1 MTLDSSISLDLL
13 VAHRGLQARFPEN
26 TILGLNKAIEHGA
39 KFIELDIQFSKDC
52 LPVIYHD
59 SDLQRV
65 SGYCGT
71 ILDYSRQ
78 ELLKLP
84 AHEPKRLGNSFKSET
99 IAPLE
104 ALVDILQQHPKVTAF
119 VELKEESIAHC
130 GRETMLS
137 AVLDI
142 LKPVEQQVVIISYDY
157 LLVLAAR
164 ENQWPKVGVVLK
176 QWQDLNTEIVQNA
189 TSDFIFVDHEKI
201 PEEIADIKTIK
212 VPLVAYEVGDKQLG
226 QQLLNKGVT
235 MLETFELEQLS
246 LS

>member
-1 MTLDSSISLDLL
+1 MMSDSLFSLDIL
-13 VAHRGLQARFPEN
+13 VAHRGHQSRYPEN
-26 TILGLNKAIEHGA
+26 TILALKKAIEYGA
-39 KFIELDIQFSKDC
+39 NSIELDIQFSNDC
-52 LPVIYHD
+52 LPIIYHD

-65 SGYCGT
+65 SGCSGT

-84 AHEPKRLGNSFKSET
+84 AHEPNRLGNSFKSET

-226 QQLLNKGVT
+226 KQLINKGVT
-235 MLETFELEQLS
+235 MLETFELERLS
-246 LS
+246 QS

>member
-13 VAHRGLQARFPEN
+13 VAHRGLQADYPEN
-26 TILGLNKAIEHGA
+26 TILGFNKAIEQGA

-65 SGYCGT
+65 SGCCGT

-84 AHEPKRLGNSFKSET
+84 AHEPQRLGNSFKSET

-212 VPLVAYEVGDKQLG
+212 IPLVAYEVGDKQLG
-226 QQLLNKGVT
+226 QRLLNKGVT

>member
-13 VAHRGLQARFPEN
+13 VAHRGLQADYPEN
-26 TILGLNKAIEHGA
+26 TILGFNKAIEQGA
-39 KFIELDIQFSKDC
+39 KFIELDIQFSNDC
-52 LPVIYHD
+52 LPIIYHD

-65 SGYCGT
+65 SGCSGT

-84 AHEPKRLGNSFKSET
+84 AYEPQRLGNSFKSET

-176 QWQDLNTEIVQNA
+176 QWQDLNTEIVQKA

-212 VPLVAYEVGDKQLG
+212 APLVAYEVGDKQLG

>member
-39 KFIELDIQFSKDC
+39 KFIELDIQFSNDC
-52 LPVIYHD
+52 LPIIYHD

-65 SGYCGT
+65 SGCSGK

-84 AHEPKRLGNSFKSET
+84 AHEPQRLGNSFKSET

-130 GRETMLS
+130 GRKTMLDS
-137 AVLDI
+137 VLKI
-142 LKPVEQQVVIISYDY
+142 LEPVQQQSVIISYDY
-157 LLVLAAR
+157 RLVLMAKQR
-164 ENQWPKVGVVLK
+164 QWSKVGIVLK
-176 QWQDLNTEIVQNA
+176 QWQDFNTEIVQNT
-189 TSDFIFVDHEKI
+189 TSDFIFVDYEKI
-201 PEEIADIKTIK
+201 PDEIADIKMTK
-212 VPLVAYEVGDKQLG
+212 APLVAYEVGDKQLG
-226 QQLLNKGVT
+226 KQLLNMGVT

-246 LS
+246 QS